1 MIMELNRFKQL
12 LESTMGDVKP
22 LILEQNNYNILT
34 QKGYKEDPNYIT
46 NLRGKF
52 KSNIESTI
60 DTLKTNRGFNET
72 KIYVKGETVLISDGL
87 KVYFIVSPQNMSYF
101 RQKLIN
107 DGISVDSDLG
117 PYSITDIQD
126 IL

>member
-46 NLRGKF
+46 NLRGKA

-101 RQKLIN
+101 RQKLID
-107 DGISVDSDLG
+107 DGISVDSDFG